1 MAVALVDEAVNGLNA
16 RIEELERELALAKA
30 VREEFIP
37 VEPAEDG
44 AVIRFVKYNLSYT
57 FAAIR
62 VLGRWYITQDG
73 TRSPRQ
79 GHAPKAWDELL
90 AWIGER
96 NWHRIEVLS

>member
-30 VREEFIP
+30 VREEFVP
-37 VEPAEDG
+37 VEPVEDG

-57 FAAIR
+57 FAAIK
-62 VLGRWYITQDG
+62 VMGRWYITQDG
-73 TRSPRQ
+73 SRSSRQ

-90 AWIGER
+90 DWIGQR